1 VGLLAVLLLPAV
13 LAYVCYA
20 AALAALARRSG
31 SARAAWAWIPG
42 PNLLLP
48 FALAGRSL
56 AWGALLL
63 VPPVNLIV
71 WVLVWAEVL
80 SRRGRPAWTAVG
92 MAVPGVNL
100 LLLAHLAGVSPA
112 RMTAAAAVLVASF
125 AAAGVARARATR
137 ARVAQEIGRLRD
149 PRVEQRRAAAAAL
162 AGGPAADA
170 SVAPLMN
177 ALGDADAD
185 VRRDAA
191 RGLARLGRRAT
202 AAGAELQRL
211 LQRESEPA
219 VRAEAARA
227 LVAIGGSDA
236 APSPVEPLIAGLL
249 DAARGTADREMP
261 DTPLVDALAREG
273 RAAVPQLVTALRDP
287 DAGVRWHAAAA
298 LMHVGRRA
306 AGSTP
311 DVRRAMDD
319 SVWTVR
325 NAAGRALEEVVGPE
339 DVPALV
345 QAIGDPSVETR
356 YHAARALARLGEDAA
371 PAVSALAAALRDDDW
386 EVRTESLR
394 ALSNAGSAASAALPG
409 IVGVLGQDAD
419 PQVRAAAAWALGAL
433 GPAPGAA
440 DALRRAL
447 SDPAAEVRRAA
458 GAVLARFE
466 RAGG

>member
-1 VGLLAVLLLPAV
+1 
-13 LAYVCYA
+13 
-20 AALAALARRSG
+20 
-31 SARAAWAWIPG
+31 
-42 PNLLLP
+42 
-48 FALAGRSL
+48 
-56 AWGALLL
+56 
-63 VPPVNLIV
+63 
-71 WVLVWAEVL
+71 
-80 SRRGRPAWTAVG
+80 
-92 MAVPGVNL
+92 
-100 LLLAHLAGVSPA
+100 
-112 RMTAAAAVLVASF
+112 
-125 AAAGVARARATR
+125 
-137 ARVAQEIGRLRD
+137 
-149 PRVEQRRAAAAAL
+149 
-162 AGGPAADA
+162 
-170 SVAPLMN
+170 
-177 ALGDADAD
+177 
-185 VRRDAA
+185 
-191 RGLARLGRRAT
+191 
-202 AAGAELQRL
+202 
-211 LQRESEPA
+211 
-219 VRAEAARA
+219 
-227 LVAIGGSDA
+227 
-236 APSPVEPLIAGLL
+236 
-249 DAARGTADREMP
+249 
-261 DTPLVDALAREG
+261 
-273 RAAVPQLVTALRDP
+273 
-287 DAGVRWHAAAA
+287 
-298 LMHVGRRA
+298 
-306 AGSTP
+306 
-311 DVRRAMDD
+311 MDD